1 LRGGL
6 LLAITLL
13 LTTPAG
19 AAEAPRDSLPSWPG
33 QGRVVGTNDIAKAL
47 IASGGVALVTLLD
60 ANVSRE
66 AIESDSRF
74 ARGVAS
80 GAEKLG
86 NPLYIAPVL
95 GATWLAGRATGHPGV
110 SRSALR
116 IAGGIAA
123 SAAVSST
130 VKLVAGRSRPSESP
144 GDPNAFN
151 SFSGHMAFPSG
162 HTTVAFALASGIDQE
177 TSAHWVPYVVYPLA
191 GLVGW
196 SRMRDNRH
204 WASDVL
210 TGALI
215 GTWTTHKFQ
224 AAVRSGE
231 REPRFSFDVVPAP
244 DAPGVGA
251 TATVRF

>member
-1 LRGGL
+1 MQW
-6 LLAITLL
+6 
-13 LTTPAG
+13 
-19 AAEAPRDSLPSWPG
+19 SPG

-60 ANVSRE
+60 VHVSRE
-66 AIESDSRF
+66 AIAADSKF
-74 ARGVAS
+74 ARGVAT

-86 NPLYIAPVL
+86 NPFYIGPVL
-95 GATWLAGRATGHPGV
+95 GVTWLAGRATGHPGV

-123 SAAVSST
+123 SAAVSGS
-130 VKLVAGRSRPSESP
+130 VKFVAGRSRPSESP
-144 GDPNAFN
+144 GDADAFN
-151 SFSGHMAFPSG
+151 SFSGRMAFPSG

-177 TSAHWVPYVVYPLA
+177 TSARWVPYVVYPLA

-210 TGALI
+210 TGALV

-224 AAVRSGE
+224 SIVRAGE
-231 REPRFSFDVVPAP
+231 REPKFSFDFVPAP

-251 TATVRF
+251 TATLRF